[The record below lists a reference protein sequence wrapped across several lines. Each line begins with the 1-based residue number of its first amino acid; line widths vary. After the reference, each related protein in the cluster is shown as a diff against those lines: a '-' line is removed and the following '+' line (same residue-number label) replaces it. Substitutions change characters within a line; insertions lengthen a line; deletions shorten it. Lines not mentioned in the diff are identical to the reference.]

1 MAESGDIPTYSDQV
15 AEYLAAAQ
23 WMRPADALFA
33 HHVRAL
39 AARMDNEPTA
49 ALHSAYLQAISRLDA
64 RRPDNTG
71 GELPG
76 QTGLFDYVD
85 G

>member
-1 MAESGDIPTYSDQV
+1 MAEIDDIPSYSAQV
-15 AEYLAAAQ
+15 ADYLAEQ
-23 WMRPADALFA
+23 TWISGKDKLFA

-71 GELPG
+71 GEMPG
-76 QTGLFDYVD
+76 QTGILDFME
-85 G
+85 